1 MMKTRKKNTK
11 GHALIIGAGVSGVTT
26 ALCLHERG
34 ITSTIVA
41 EKFMPHITSAVAG
54 ALWEWPPAVCGYHH
68 DQISLER
75 SKQWSMVSFR
85 RFEQIAKDE
94 RSGAYIR
101 PVTFYFRN
109 KIEEHE
115 FHLMKMDEIK
125 ANVPGFKRDPDLIHQ
140 NQVNENIGLIDAY
153 RHLAPM
159 VDTDVYMAW
168 LMEKLRST
176 DSQIIQ
182 RRIEGDLRY
191 QEQRLKEEF
200 DADVIINC
208 SGLGA
213 SILASEP
220 MFPLR
225 GAVIRLMN
233 DGSRMPLLTQAH
245 CVSHD
250 NVTSDQEIVFIV
262 PRGKDR
268 IVLGAIAE
276 ADQWS
281 TDIGLH
287 NYEPIRR
294 MYERCMEFLPILRN
308 AEFDSVEQ
316 VRVGL
321 RPFRKQNVRLAHVQG
336 TTILHN
342 YGHGGAGV
350 TLSWGCGLEVADR
363 VERLFAE
370 GCGVFMEEDVFTLQ
384 EDETRAIP
392 I

>member
-1 MMKTRKKNTK
+1 MKTIDRNAK
-11 GHALIIGAGVSGVTT
+11 GHALIIGAGVSGITT

-34 ITSTIVA
+34 ITSTVVA

-75 SKQWSMVSFR
+75 SKRWSMKSFL
-85 RFEQIAKDE
+85 RFEEIAKDE
-94 RSGAYIR
+94 TSGAYIR
-101 PVTFYFRN
+101 PVNFYFRN
-109 KIEEHE
+109 RIEEHE
-115 FHLMKMDEIK
+115 FHLMKMNEIST
-125 ANVPGFKRDPDLIHQ
+125 NVPGFKRDPDLIRQ
-140 NQVNENIGLIDAY
+140 NEVNQDIGFVDAY

-168 LMEKLRST
+168 LMEKLKET
-176 DSQIIQ
+176 GAQVIQ
-182 RRIEGDLRY
+182 RKIEGDLRE
-191 QEQRLKEEF
+191 QEHQLKKAF
-200 DADVIINC
+200 DADVIVNC

-213 SILASEP
+213 RTLASEP

-225 GAVIRLMN
+225 GAVIRLVN
-233 DGSRMPLLTQAH
+233 DGSRMPMLTQAH

-262 PRGKDR
+262 PRGKNR

-281 TDIGLH
+281 TDIGWD

-294 MYERCMEFLPILRN
+294 MYERCVEFLPMLRN
-308 AEFDSVEQ
+308 ARIDSVEK

-321 RPFRKQNVRLAHVQG
+321 RPFRKQNVRLDQVPG

-363 VERLFAE
+363 VARLFEE
-370 GCGVFMEEDVFTLQ
+370 GHGVFLTQGVLVSKGSGMGAVS
-384 EDETRAIP
+384 A
-392 I
+392 

>member
-1 MMKTRKKNTK
+1 
-11 GHALIIGAGVSGVTT
+11 LTT

-34 ITSTIVA
+34 ISSTIIA
-41 EKFMPHITSAVAG
+41 DKFMPHITSAVAG

-75 SKQWSMVSFR
+75 SKTWSMQSFR
-85 RFEQIAKDE
+85 RFEKLAADPAT
-94 RSGAYIR
+94 GVFVR
-101 PVTFYFRN
+101 PVNFYFRN
-109 KIEEHE
+109 KIEEHD
-115 FHLMKMDEIK
+115 FHLAKLNEIK
-125 ANVPGFKRDPDLIHQ
+125 EHVPGFARDADLIRRNGV
-140 NQVNENIGLIDAY
+140 NQAIGLVDAY

-168 LMEKLRST
+168 LMAKVRAT
-176 DSQIIQ
+176 GAGIVQ
-182 RRIEGDLRY
+182 RRLEGDLRD
-191 QEQRLKEEF
+191 QEAALKQEF
-200 DADVIINC
+200 RADVIVNC

-213 SILASEP
+213 RDLASEP

-225 GAVIRLMN
+225 GAVIRLIN
-233 DGSRMPLLTQAH
+233 DGIAAPLLEQAH

-262 PRGKDR
+262 PRGRNR

-281 TDIGLH
+281 TDISLS
-287 NYEPIRR
+287 NYEPVRR
-294 MYERCMEFLPILRN
+294 MYERCMEFLPMLRN
-308 AEFDSVEQ
+308 AKIDPDGQ

-321 RPFRKQNVRLAHVQG
+321 RPFRKQNVRLDQVPH

-350 TLSWGCGLEVADR
+350 TFSWGCGTEVADR
-363 VERLFAE
+363 VERLFADDT
-370 GCGVFMEEDVFTLQ
+370 GTFQ
-384 EDETRAIP
+384 AAA
-392 I
+392 